1 MQVSGF
7 PRFRLLLWAALFCL
21 AAAPAKEA
29 PPNLDVRIRPSFGR
43 QSLVLDDQSYQTA
56 SGELVAVS
64 RFRFYLTQLKLHCAD
79 ESVYAVPNGNY
90 LIDAEDTASL
100 HIRLAIPEGK
110 KVKALEALLGVDSAT
125 NTAGAGGGALD
136 ASRGMYWA
144 WHSGYIHA
152 KLEGTCASCRT
163 RGHAYELHL
172 GGFKRPHATQ
182 RFIRL
187 PVTGSQLRL
196 RADASALLARIALK
210 DSCTVVEPGALA
222 ARIAQS
228 FDRMLVPDE
237 D

>member
-7 PRFRLLLWAALFCL
+7 AHFRLLLGAALLCL
-21 AAAPAKEA
+21 AAVPAEQAPRYLEI
-29 PPNLDVRIRPSFGR
+29 RIRPSFR
-43 QSLVLDDQSYQTA
+43 HETLVLDDQPYQTA
-56 SGELVAVS
+56 SGDRVTIS
-64 RFRFYLTQLKLHCAD
+64 RFRFYLTDLGLRLGDGAL
-79 ESVYAVPNGNY
+79 YPVPNGNY

-100 HIRLAIPEGK
+100 HLRLAIPDGKTVQGLEG
-110 KVKALEALLGVDSAT
+110 LIGVDSAT
-125 NTAGAGGGALD
+125 NSAGAGGGALD
-136 ASRGMYWA
+136 AGKGMYWA

-172 GGFKRPHATQ
+172 GGFKEPYATQ
-182 RFIRL
+182 RPVVL
-187 PVTGSQLRL
+187 PVKGSRLHL
-196 RADASALLARIALK
+196 RADASALLGQIALK

-222 ARIAQS
+222 ARVAQG

>member
-7 PRFRLLLWAALFCL
+7 SRFRLLLWAALLCL
-21 AAAPAKEA
+21 AAAPGEQA
-29 PPNLDVRIRPSFGR
+29 PTYLDIRIRPSFGR
-43 QSLVLDDQSYQTA
+43 ESLVLDYKPYQTA
-56 SGELVAVS
+56 SGEQVTVS
-64 RFRFYLTQLKLHCAD
+64 RFRFYMTQLRMRFAD
-79 ESVYAVPNGNY
+79 ESVYPVPHGNY

-110 KVKALEALLGVDSAT
+110 RVKALEALIGVDSAT

-152 KLEGTCASCRT
+152 KLEGRCASCRT

-172 GGFKRPHATQ
+172 GGFRKPYATQ
-182 RFIRL
+182 HVLRCA
-187 PVTGSQLRL
+187 VKGSQLRL
-196 RADASALLARIALK
+196 RADASAVLAQIVLK

-222 ARIAQS
+222 ARIAQG